1 MAAVFVIVVVVSAA
15 VDRTLHCDHYWPMN
29 VKFELLVP
37 VSPVQRRK
45 KEQMN

>member
-1 MAAVFVIVVVVSAA
+1 MAAVVVIVVVATAA
-15 VDRTLHCDHYWPMN
+15 ADRTLHCDHYWPMN

-45 KEQMN
+45 KEQVN